1 MSRGYTKS
9 TINPDKSLKLELVKD
24 KYEMDISDITN
35 DYEEDEI
42 DAFNLATSSNSL
54 VFKLSDQWYYRWK

>member
-1 MSRGYTKS
+1 
-9 TINPDKSLKLELVKD
+9 
-24 KYEMDISDITN
+24 MDISDITN